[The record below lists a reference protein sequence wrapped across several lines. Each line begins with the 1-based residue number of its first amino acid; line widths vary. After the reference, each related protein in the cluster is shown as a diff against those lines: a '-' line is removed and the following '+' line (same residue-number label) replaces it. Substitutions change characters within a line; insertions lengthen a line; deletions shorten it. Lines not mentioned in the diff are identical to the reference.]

1 LLSNKF
7 KYFQHVKEL
16 LLT

>member
-7 KYFQHVKEL
+7 KYAKHLPL
-16 LLT
+16 L